1 MWCSAHTSVRAR
13 QREDHVNELLQ
24 TTLDGLLDGSAYAL
38 VGLGLALSFGTL
50 RRLNLAYGA
59 GAMLA
64 AYVGAWLHQKHQ
76 MPMGLVAAA
85 VVATAVLVGLYVE
98 RLCFAESS
106 RGSSGAALDAHAARA
121 ALPVAGHDGR
131 EVVAL
136 AATFAVWMQ
145 LEQLAVNLLPRHLNP
160 FPSFAASAQW
170 DIAGLVLRPDRAAL
184 ALLAIVLTLMLSAY
198 LGRTR
203 GGLAWRAV
211 SDRRVAAHLVGIPVA
226 AVQRLAFAAACAL
239 SGVAAFAVLAI
250 DGQVTPM
257 FGMWVLVKGLVAA
270 MLGGL
275 GSIGGVLVGGWVL
288 GLVEAHAQGLFG
300 ALGREFS
307 TWAVLLAVLVWR
319 GGVHRAA

>member
-1 MWCSAHTSVRAR
+1 MS
-13 QREDHVNELLQ
+13 EPLQ

-64 AYVGAWLHQKHQ
+64 AYVGAWLHQKHA
-76 MPMGLVAAA
+76 MPVAVVALA
-85 VVATAVLVGLYVE
+85 VVATAVMVGLYVE
-98 RLCFAESS
+98 RLCFAD
-106 RGSSGAALDAHAARA
+106 AAGDVADTNTARA

-136 AATFAVWMQ
+136 ASTFAVWMQ

-160 FPSFAASAQW
+160 FPSLAALSQW
-170 DIAGLVLRPDRAAL
+170 ELAGLVVRPDRAAL
-184 ALLAIVLTLMLSAY
+184 ALLAVALTLALAAY
-198 LGRTR
+198 LRGTR
-203 GGLAWRAV
+203 GGLAWRATA
-211 SDRRVAAHLVGIPVA
+211 DRRIAAHLVGIPVA
-226 AVQRLAFAAACAL
+226 GVQRLAFAAACAL

-270 MLGGL
+270 MLGGF

-288 GLVEAHAQGLFG
+288 GMVEAHAQSLFG
-300 ALGREFS
+300 ALGREFA
-307 TWAVLLAVLVWR
+307 TWALLLVVLIWR
-319 GGVHRAA
+319 GRASRVT

>member
-1 MWCSAHTSVRAR
+1 MALT
-13 QREDHVNELLQ
+13 ELLQ

-64 AYVGAWLHQKHQ
+64 AYVGAWLHQRHGA
-76 MPMGLVAAA
+76 PVAAVALA

-98 RLCFAESS
+98 RLCFADVSAS
-106 RGSSGAALDAHAARA
+106 APDAHTGRA
-121 ALPVAGHDGR
+121 ALPMAGHDGR

-136 AATFAVWMQ
+136 ASTFAVWMQ

-160 FPSFAASAQW
+160 FPSLATAGEWSL
-170 DIAGLVLRPDRAAL
+170 AGLAVRPDRAAL
-184 ALLAIVLTLMLSAY
+184 AALAVALTLALIWY
-198 LGRTR
+198 LRSTR
-203 GGLAWRAV
+203 GGLAWRATA
-211 SDRRVAAHLVGIPVA
+211 DRRVAAHLVGIPVA
-226 AVQRLAFAAACAL
+226 GVQRLAFAAACAL

-275 GSIGGVLVGGWVL
+275 ASIGGVLVGGWVL
-288 GLVEAHAQGLFG
+288 GLVEAHAQNLFG
-300 ALGREFS
+300 ALGREFA
-307 TWAVLLAVLVWR
+307 TWALLLAVLIHR
-319 GGVHRAA
+319 GGVARGA

>member
-1 MWCSAHTSVRAR
+1 MS
-13 QREDHVNELLQ
+13 ELLQ

-64 AYVGAWLHQKHQ
+64 AYVGAWLHHRHQ
-76 MPMGLVAAA
+76 MPVAAVAVA
-85 VVATAVLVGLYVE
+85 VVATAVTVGLYVE
-98 RLCFAESS
+98 RLCFADVDGAS
-106 RGSSGAALDAHAARA
+106 RAAPDASAASA
-121 ALPVAGHDGR
+121 GHGALPVAGHDGR

-136 AATFAVWMQ
+136 ASTFAVWMQ

-160 FPSFAASAQW
+160 FPSLAASGQW
-170 DIAGLVLRPDRAAL
+170 DLAGLVVRPDRVALAAL
-184 ALLAIVLTLMLSAY
+184 AVALTLALAAY
-198 LGRTR
+198 LRVTR

-211 SDRRVAAHLVGIPVA
+211 ADRRVAAHLVGIPVA
-226 AVQRLAFAAACAL
+226 SVQRLGFAAACAL

-257 FGMWVLVKGLVAA
+257 FGMWVLVKGLVAV

-275 GSIGGVLVGGWVL
+275 ASIGGVLVGGWVL
-288 GLVEAHAQGLFG
+288 GLVEAHAQNLFG
-300 ALGREFS
+300 ALGREFA
-307 TWAVLLAVLVWR
+307 TWALLLVVLIRR
-319 GGVHRAA
+319 GGVSRGA

>member
-1 MWCSAHTSVRAR
+1 M
-13 QREDHVNELLQ
+13 NELLQ

-64 AYVGAWLHQKHQ
+64 AYVGAWLHHKHGA
-76 MPMGLVAAA
+76 PMGVVALA
-85 VVATAVLVGLYVE
+85 VVATAVMVGLYVE
-98 RLCFAESS
+98 RLCFAEAA
-106 RGSSGAALDAHAARA
+106 GAAPDANVARA

-136 AATFAVWMQ
+136 ASTFAIWMQ

-160 FPSFAASAQW
+160 FPSLAASSQW
-170 DIAGLVLRPDRAAL
+170 DVAGLVVRPDRVALTAL
-184 ALLAIVLTLMLSAY
+184 AVALTLALAAY
-198 LGRTR
+198 LRGTR
-203 GGLAWRAV
+203 GGLAWRATA
-211 SDRRVAAHLVGIPVA
+211 DRRIAAHLVGIPVA
-226 AVQRLAFAAACAL
+226 SVQRLAFAAACAL

-275 GSIGGVLVGGWVL
+275 GSIVGVLVGGWVL
-288 GLVEAHAQGLFG
+288 GVVEAHAQGLFG
-300 ALGREFS
+300 ALGREFT
-307 TWAVLLAVLVWR
+307 TWALLLAVLIWR
-319 GGVHRAA
+319 GRVNHAA